1 MKKLFVVVRKDL
13 TPSQQAVQAGHA
25 LASYL
30 LHSLNLRWKNE
41 TLVYLGV
48 KDGFQLERIKYK
60 LNKSGIEYY
69 EFNEPDLN
77 NETTAIA
84 SDQECELFE
93 KLNLL

>member
-25 LASYL
+25 LAEYM

-41 TLVYLGV
+41 TLIYLGV
-48 KDGFQLERIKYK
+48 KDLYQLEKLMYK
-60 LNKSGIEYY
+60 LSKYGVNYY
-69 EFNEPDLN
+69 EFKEPDLN
-77 NETTAIA
+77 NETTAI
-84 SDQECELFE
+84 STDQECVLFN